1 MDAIDI
7 LGKLLGAGRQAPTRG
22 ESGGGGLGGR
32 TLDQMFGQG
41 RKSAPSGSARPTPI
55 DQQAR
60 ELEDL
65 LGVAKGRAGGATPKA
80 QPAPKVQPL
89 PKAPDPS
96 KTPQSGPRF
105 DQFDAS
111 PRPVV
116 KSKPATTTPSSI
128 PGPLDQNGEA
138 MLLIRAMIAAAKSD
152 GRVTQDE
159 QQAILAR
166 IGEPDQEVLSFLQE
180 EFSKPLSARD
190 LAWSVPL
197 GLEPKVYMMSLA
209 AIELD
214 AQPEATYLKELA
226 HGLRM
231 APQLCNEIHAKFN
244 APAIF

>member
-7 LGKLLGAGRQAPTRG
+7 LGKLLGAGRKAPTGG
-22 ESGGGGLGGR
+22 ESDAGGLGGR
-32 TLDQMFGQG
+32 TLDQMFGEG
-41 RKSAPSGSARPTPI
+41 RKSAPTGSARPTPI

-89 PKAPDPS
+89 PKAPVPS

-111 PRPVV
+111 PRPMG
-116 KSKPATTTPSSI
+116 KPKPSTTTPSSI

-159 QQAILAR
+159 QQAILTR

-180 EFSKPLSARD
+180 EFNKPLDVRE

-244 APAIF
+244 APPIF